1 MQASMEIAGI
11 STGIFIITG
20 LAYRIFHTISQQY
33 TATATET
40 ATATAPTIPPNSK

>member
-11 STGIFIITG
+11 STGFFIITG
-20 LAYRIFHTISQQY
+20 LAYRIFHTISKQY
-33 TATATET
+33 TETAT